1 MKRFYVYGWYLSDGT
16 CFYVGKGTGD
26 RYRERSRRNEYWIN
40 IVAQEEAE
48 GRSVSVRILHG
59 ELTEAEALSI
69 EERLI
74 RQWSPK
80 ANLTLG
86 GQGPSGYRHTVEA
99 LQRTGSAQKALW
111 QDPEY
116 RAHMVE
122 VHTGHAHTDETKAK
136 IGAAHKGQKRPDGTG
151 EKIAATK
158 RGKPRSEETKA
169 KIRATLLSKRGSVTV
184 TGTY

>member
-1 MKRFYVYGWYLSDGT
+1 MNRFYVYGWYLSDGT

-40 IVAQEEAE
+40 IVAQEERE
-48 GRSVSVRILHG
+48 GRLVSVKKLYEG
-59 ELTEAEALSI
+59 LSEQDALSI
-69 EERLI
+69 EESLI
-74 RQWSPK
+74 KQLAPK

-86 GQGPSGYRHTVEA
+86 GQGPTGYRHTVGA

-122 VHTGHAHTDETKAK
+122 THTGHTHTEETKAK
-136 IGAAHKGQKRPDGTG
+136 IGAAHKGQKRPEGTG

>member
-1 MKRFYVYGWYLSDGT
+1 MNRFYVYGWYLSDGT

-40 IVAQEEAE
+40 IVAQ
-48 GRSVSVRILHG
+48 
-59 ELTEAEALSI
+59 
-69 EERLI
+69 
-74 RQWSPK
+74 
-80 ANLTLG
+80 
-86 GQGPSGYRHTVEA
+86 VEA
-99 LQRTGSAQKALW
+99 LQKTGSAQKALW

-122 VHTGHAHTDETKAK
+122 VHTGHTHTEETKAK
-136 IGAAHKGQKRPDGTG
+136 IGTAHKGQKRPKGTG

-169 KIRATLLSKRGSVTV
+169 KIRATLLNKRGSVTV